1 MQFNLKINTIKKN
14 IPQITIKIMFLNIL
28 EKKEKEAYFALAKRL
43 INADNQIMH
52 QEDVL
57 MRAMQQEM
65 QWDVEKLLHLSDNLS
80 IKELCDVFV
89 EKRTRV
95 CAIME
100 LIGIAFVDG
109 EFVNAEQELIY
120 EIGECMQ
127 MDKEEIN
134 MYIDWAK
141 RVYGG

>member
-1 MQFNLKINTIKKN
+1 
-14 IPQITIKIMFLNIL
+14 MFLNIL

-43 INADNQIMH
+43 IDADNQIVH
-52 QEDVL
+52 QESVL
-57 MRAMQQEM
+57 MKAMQQEM
-65 QWDVEKLLHLSDNLS
+65 QWDAENLS
-80 IKELCDVFV
+80 HLPDTLSTQDLCNIFV

-109 EFVNAEQELIY
+109 EFVMAEQELIY
-120 EIGECMQ
+120 EIGKCMQ
-127 MDKEEIN
+127 MDNEEIN

-141 RVYGG
+141 RVYGA